1 MDKLAK
7 LTQLRNDWSDCRK
20 CGLCTTR
27 KNVVFG
33 SGGAEADILIV
44 GEAPGEEEDIAGLP
58 FVGKAGKT
66 MQRFLD
72 IAQLDRKVDIFMTNV
87 IGCRPTMSVDNEFT
101 KESKIENR
109 NPSKIEKDA
118 CRERLNQIIYTL
130 DPLVIVAMG
139 RIAFQTLTGKNSVL
153 KDCRGDMH
161 TMLFK
166 GIHMDIRYPVLPVY
180 HTTFLD
186 STYNYDE
193 NGPWGKTSGDFKHLC
208 DVIDKLR
215 EMYRNIPAPDRT
227 KGSEDLY
234 EEDED

>member
-1 MDKLAK
+1 MDKIAK
-7 LTQLRNDWSDCRK
+7 LTQLRTAWSDCKR

-33 SGGAEADILIV
+33 AGNAEADILIV
-44 GEAPGEEEDIAGLP
+44 GEAPGEEEDLAGLP

-72 IAQLDRKVDIFMTNV
+72 ISQLDRNVDIFMTNV
-87 IGCRPTMSVDNEFT
+87 VGCRPTMVVDGEFD
-101 KESKIENR
+101 KGSKIENR
-109 NPSKIEKDA
+109 NPSKNEKEA
-118 CRERLNQIIYTL
+118 CRERLDQIIYTL

-139 RIAFQTLTGKNSVL
+139 RVAFQVLTGKNTVL

-166 GIHMDIRYPVLPVY
+166 GVHTDIRYPVLPVF
-180 HTTFLD
+180 HTTYLD

-193 NGPWGKTSGDFKHLC
+193 DGPWGKTSKDFRHLC

-227 KGSEDLY
+227 KGSEELD
-234 EEDED
+234 EEDKD